1 MANILAALVGY
12 LLGSIP
18 FGYLLVRVFTQQ
30 DIRAS
35 GSGNIG
41 ATNVARET
49 SGRLGVLTL
58 FLDLLKG
65 AIAVLAGLYISW
77 QFNGLSGDQTS
88 TAPVVAGIAA
98 LLGHVFPLWLHF
110 RGGKGVATGLGIFL
124 VMVWKAALI
133 SLLLFLLV
141 FALSRIVSL
150 ASITAAVAMVPLA
163 FWLANSHPVPHAA
176 AFEFVVI
183 PLIIILKHHE
193 NIHRL
198 LQGSEGRFGKSAAA

>member
-1 MANILAALVGY
+1 MQYVLAAIVGY

-18 FGYLLVRVFTQQ
+18 FGYLLVRAFTQQ
-30 DIRAS
+30 DIRDS

-49 SGRLGVLTL
+49 SSRLGVLTL

-65 AIAVLAGLYISW
+65 AVAVFAGLYISW

-98 LLGHVFPLWLHF
+98 LLGHVFPVWLHF

-124 VMVWKAALI
+124 VMAWKAALVA
-133 SLLLFLLV
+133 LLLFLLI

-150 ASITAAVAMVPLA
+150 ASIAAAVAMVPLA
-163 FWLANSHPVPHAA
+163 FWLANHPIPPAA

-198 LQGSEGRFGKSAAA
+198 LHGSEHRFGKSAAA

>member
-1 MANILAALVGY
+1 MVYALAAITGY

-18 FGYLLVRVFTQQ
+18 FGYLLVRAFTHQ
-30 DIRAS
+30 DIRAT

-49 SGRLGVLTL
+49 TGRLGILTL

-65 AIAVLAGLYISW
+65 AIAVLAGLYINW

-88 TAPVVAGIAA
+88 IAPVIAGVCA
-98 LLGHVFPLWLHF
+98 LMGHVFPVWLHF

-124 VMVWKAALI
+124 VMVWKAALLA
-133 SLLLFLLV
+133 LLLFLLV
-141 FALSRIVSL
+141 FALSRIVSV
-150 ASITAAVAMVPLA
+150 ASLVACVAMPVLA
-163 FWLANSHPVPHAA
+163 FWLANAHPVPRAA
-176 AFEFVVI
+176 ALEFLLI
-183 PLIIILKHHE
+183 PAIIFAKHHE

-198 LQGSEGRFGKSAAA
+198 LHGSEPRFGKSAAA

>member
-1 MANILAALVGY
+1 MVYILAAIVGY
-12 LLGSIP
+12 MLGSIP
-18 FGYLLVRVFTQQ
+18 FGYLLVRVFTKQ
-30 DIRAS
+30 DIRDS

-49 SGRLGVLTL
+49 SSRLGILTL

-65 AIAVLAGLYISW
+65 VVAVMAGLYIGW

-88 TAPVVAGIAA
+88 AAPVIAGIAA
-98 LLGHVFPLWLHF
+98 LLGHCFPVWLRF

-133 SLLLFLLV
+133 ALLLFLLI

-150 ASITAAVAMVPLA
+150 ASLAACAAMPVLA
-163 FWLANSHPVPHAA
+163 FWLANSHPVPRAA
-176 AFEFVVI
+176 AIEFLVV

-198 LQGSEGRFGKSAAA
+198 LHGSEHRFGKSAAA